1 MIILLTLQGVRSGKG
16 GLEVLSMQ
24 ICGLSGRKTG
34 LFLCWASCSEC
45 VTSLEGWLLNSWL
58 SKPQPLQGW
67 GNPVSPLPPAAGPT
81 GLHPSSATGSVPL
94 PIVVSSMA
102 EQTQSPQPPWT
113 FLVLLSLPIP
123 SRPCSCLGAQQRQT
137 LVLNQPLEFPP
148 FPQSNFFSL
157 PHSVWSEF

>member
-1 MIILLTLQGVRSGKG
+1 MILCFCGSMIILLTLQGVRSGKG
-16 GLEVLSMQ
+16 GLEMLSMQ

-34 LFLCWASCSEC
+34 LFLYWASCSEC

-102 EQTQSPQPPWT
+102 EQTQSPQPPLDILGSAFSPDT
-113 FLVLLSLPIP
+113 LQALLLSW
-123 SRPCSCLGAQQRQT
+123 GTAEAN
-137 LVLNQPLEFPP
+137 V
-148 FPQSNFFSL
+148 
-157 PHSVWSEF
+157 SVKPTA